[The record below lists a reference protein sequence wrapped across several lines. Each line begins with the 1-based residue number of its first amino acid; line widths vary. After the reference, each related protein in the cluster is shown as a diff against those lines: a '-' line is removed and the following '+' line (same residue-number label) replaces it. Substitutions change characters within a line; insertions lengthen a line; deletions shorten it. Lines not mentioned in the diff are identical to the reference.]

1 MLVVGLTGGIGAGK
15 TTFAALLAEHGA
27 QVIDADQLGRDAL
40 RPGTDAWHSVVSQF
54 GQDVLA
60 AETMEIDRKVL
71 AEIVFTD
78 PNRLAALNA
87 IVHPVILDRVGEE
100 LDRLRTTDAVV
111 VLDAALIVDTG
122 LRDVCDVL
130 IVVRA
135 GEDERK
141 KRLTGSRD
149 MTSADIAARMRSQS
163 PPGDLAATADIV
175 VDNEGSL
182 ADLKS
187 EAERVWSELK
197 GRSG

>member
-141 KRLTGSRD
+141 KRMTGSRD

-197 GRSG
+197 RISG

>member
-135 GEDERK
+135 GEDVRK

-149 MTSADIAARMRSQS
+149 MTSADIAVRMRSQS

-182 ADLKS
+182 PDLKS

-197 GRSG
+197 RRSG

>member
-197 GRSG
+197 RRSG